1 MDAKKIVIA
10 AAIGLALAA
19 CGNKDSSKAALDQA
33 VKSAIAETV
42 GGAPDKVKIY
52 NMEQTGSVTLGEELE
67 RRRNA
72 INLRIKKNG
81 EYLVDYKS
89 QGMTKNA
96 AKKEA
101 DIAKDRERLKGL
113 EEIASSHAAQTD
125 SVIAL
130 IYKLSGEAVNAEGG
144 KVKVDNMYAAVTPDL
159 RVLAFDK
166 DARALLKSTG
176 HAIPGYDG
184 LYAAGGE
191 D

>member
-1 MDAKKIVIA
+1 MDTRKIIIA
-10 AAIGLALAA
+10 SVVGLALAA
-19 CGNKDSSKAALDQA
+19 CGNRDSSEAALGQA

-42 GGAPDKVKIY
+42 GGAPEKVKIY
-52 NMEQTGSVTLGEELE
+52 QIEQTGSVKLGEELE
-67 RRRNA
+67 RRNNA
-72 INLRIKKNG
+72 INLRIRKN
-81 EYLVDYKS
+81 EEFLVDYRS
-89 QGMTKNA
+89 RGLVQNA
-96 AKKEA
+96 ARKEA

-113 EEIASSHAAQTD
+113 EEIASARASQSD
-125 SVIAL
+125 SVIVL

-184 LYAAGGE
+184 LYVAGGE

>member
-1 MDAKKIVIA
+1 METRKIIIA
-10 AAIGLALAA
+10 SVVGLALAA
-19 CGNKDSSKAALDQA
+19 CGNRNPSEDALGQA

-42 GGAPDKVKIY
+42 GGAPEKVKIY
-52 NMEQTGSVTLGEELE
+52 QIEQTGSVKLGEELE
-67 RRRNA
+67 RRNNA
-72 INLRIKKNG
+72 INLRIRKN
-81 EYLVDYKS
+81 EEFLVDYRS
-89 QGMTKNA
+89 RGLVKNA

-113 EEIASSHAAQTD
+113 EEIAAACASQSD
-125 SVIAL
+125 SVIVL

>member
-1 MDAKKIVIA
+1 METRKIIIA
-10 AAIGLALAA
+10 LAVGLSLAA
-19 CGNKDSSKAALDQA
+19 CGNRNSSEDALGQA

-42 GGAPDKVKIY
+42 GGAPEKVKIY
-52 NMEQTGSVTLGEELE
+52 QMERTGSVKLGEELE
-67 RRRNA
+67 RRNSA
-72 INLRIKKNG
+72 INLRIRKN
-81 EYLVDYKS
+81 EEFLVDYRS
-89 QGMTKNA
+89 RGLVKNA

-113 EEIASSHAAQTD
+113 EEIAAACASQSD
-125 SVIAL
+125 SVIVL

-144 KVKVDNMYAAVTPDL
+144 KVKVDDMYAAVTPDL

>member
-1 MDAKKIVIA
+1 MDTKIIVIVA
-10 AAIGLALAA
+10 AAGLAFAS
-19 CGNKDSSKAALDQA
+19 CSNRNSSEAALGQA
-33 VKSAIAETV
+33 LKSAIAESV
-42 GGAPDKVKIY
+42 GGAPEKVKIY
-52 NMEQTGSVTLGEELE
+52 NVEQTGSVTLSEELE

-81 EYLVDYKS
+81 EFLVDYKS
-89 QGMTKNA
+89 RGMTKNA

-101 DIAKDRERLKGL
+101 DIAKDRERLAGL
-113 EEIASSHAAQTD
+113 EEIAAAHASQAD

-130 IYKLSGEAVNAEGG
+130 VYKLNGEAVSAEGG
-144 KVKVDNMYAAVTPDL
+144 KARVDNMYAAVTPDL

-166 DARALLKSTG
+166 DARARLKSTG

-184 LYAAGGE
+184 LYSAGGE